1 MTLILTTL
9 PLMTKVEG
17 SYQAKLSM
25 RAERSQQNEP
35 LHNIIVYHWFY
46 RCFSSLSLSL
56 TFVFVFVFS
65 CSQCLDDWMRIIF
78 CNIMALQI
86 KVQEQHP
93 LAEGQ
98 RFLKPKRSLFSKG
111 GSAYSEYCSLQR
123 TSPLLAAPYT
133 ANKHCSILPP
143 FSPTNVCPPT
153 VIEQNFSLN

>member
-1 MTLILTTL
+1 MLMLLLIPEISVVIKPITVLKMMTLLMTLILTTL
-9 PLMTKVEG
+9 PLMTNVEG

-65 CSQCLDDWMRIIF
+65 CSQCLECWMRIIF

-86 KVQEQHP
+86 KVQEHHP

-111 GSAYSEYCSLQR
+111 GKC
-123 TSPLLAAPYT
+123 
-133 ANKHCSILPP
+133 I
-143 FSPTNVCPPT
+143 F
-153 VIEQNFSLN
+153 